1 MCFYEEALAK
11 MLKIANLGKKPC
23 YVPKEVQ
30 LLLHVSPNRLQQL
43 CDEYEPPNVQGRNT
57 SGIES
62 YRLGT
67 HRRIPYHG
75 LLEWLENNLDY
86 NKTNGGV

>member
-1 MCFYEEALAK
+1 MCFYEDTLVK
-11 MLKIANLGKKPC
+11 MLKVAQLDRKPC

-30 LLLHVSPNRLQQL
+30 LLLNVSPNKLQQL
-43 CDEYEPPNVQGRNT
+43 CDDFEPPYVRGRKT
-57 SGIES
+57 SGLES

-86 NKTNGGV
+86 NKTNS